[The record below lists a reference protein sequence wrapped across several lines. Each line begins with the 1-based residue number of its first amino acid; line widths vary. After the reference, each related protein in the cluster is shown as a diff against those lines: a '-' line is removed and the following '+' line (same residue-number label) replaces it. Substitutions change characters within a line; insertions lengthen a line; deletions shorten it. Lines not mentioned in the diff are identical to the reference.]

1 MRVVENGFEERPVTI
16 MVVTEGKSFG
26 QVSWGNS
33 PDAMAESASLGTGT
47 GGGTARATTALE
59 ARAYESVPCRRRSKV
74 MP

>member
-1 MRVVENGFEERPVTI
+1 MRVVENGFEERPVTT
-16 MVVTEGKSFG
+16 MVTEGTSFG

-33 PDAMAESASLGTGT
+33 PDAMAESANLGTGT
-47 GGGTARATTALE
+47 GGGTARATTALA

>member
-1 MRVVENGFEERPVTI
+1 MVENGFEERPVTTA
-16 MVVTEGKSFG
+16 MVVVIEGTSSG
-26 QVSWGNS
+26 QVSWGKS

-47 GGGTARATTALE
+47 GGGTARATTVLV